1 MFIDALTKI
10 RLPAMSAV
18 AGLPSVPIVVI
29 PEVGGPLEL
38 LPPQESVVAA
48 TSPQTTKLSFM
59 DKIFGLTPI
68 ERNR

>member
-18 AGLPSVPIVVI
+18 AGSPSVPIVVI
-29 PEVGGPLEL
+29 PELGGPLE
-38 LPPQESVVAA
+38 LPPQESVVVA
-48 TSPQTTKLSFM
+48 TNPHTTKLSFM
-59 DKIFGLTPI
+59 DKIFDLTPT

>member
-18 AGLPSVPIVVI
+18 AGSPSIPVVVI
-29 PEVGGPLEL
+29 PAVGDPPEL
-38 LPPQESVVAA
+38 PQESVIVASSPHA
-48 TSPQTTKLSFM
+48 TKPSFM
-59 DKIFGLTPI
+59 DKIFGLTPT